1 MTATP
6 SLQILP
12 WEKESLQTFLIKR
25 KARLDR
31 LAEQRRTNYNLP
43 IKINQGEIIMKNTKD
58 HQSINNISEFIGKL
72 NVNTNPS
79 PRNSTL
85 QAVPPAPN
93 LKDPVWL
100 SFQHRSEE
108 ILREKEEDKIWLE
121 NRRAKITEATSKQ
134 RQFPKSNW
142 PKSRLRRL

>member
-6 SLQILP
+6 SLEILP
-12 WEKESLQTFLIKR
+12 WEDKSLQTFLTKR

-31 LAEQRRTNYNLP
+31 LAEQRRKNYNLP
-43 IKINQGEIIMKNTKD
+43 NEINDGKIIMKNTKD
-58 HQSINNISEFIGKL
+58 HYSINNISDFIRKL
-72 NVNTNPS
+72 NVNTIPS
-79 PRNSTL
+79 PRKSTL
-85 QAVPPAPN
+85 QALPPAPN

-108 ILREKEEDKIWLE
+108 ILREKEEDKLWLE

-134 RQFPKSNW
+134 TQFPKSNW